1 MAVARV
7 SDEAFSQFISYAYLG
22 CILADNQFDVNVQ

>member
-7 SDEAFSQFISYAYLG
+7 SDEAFSQFISYFCSL
-22 CILADNQFDVNVQ
+22 LADNQFDVNVQ